1 MESDRVARLLPTRVL
16 AASSE
21 MWATLAPQVPVS
33 ACIVGTPQEQGYP
46 PYRGITDGF
55 LGGSAR
61 ARAEGQSNKEIARR
75 ISSTSCRSK
84 SEPRRFH
91 ARKAWAC

>member
-1 MESDRVARLLPTRVL
+1 MEPDRVARLLPTRVL

-21 MWATLAPQVPVS
+21 MWATLAPRVPVS

-61 ARAEGQSNKEIARR
+61 ARARAPADRSNQAGPVAMTLAWRTHFL
-75 ISSTSCRSK
+75 SS
-84 SEPRRFH
+84 
-91 ARKAWAC
+91 AVVA